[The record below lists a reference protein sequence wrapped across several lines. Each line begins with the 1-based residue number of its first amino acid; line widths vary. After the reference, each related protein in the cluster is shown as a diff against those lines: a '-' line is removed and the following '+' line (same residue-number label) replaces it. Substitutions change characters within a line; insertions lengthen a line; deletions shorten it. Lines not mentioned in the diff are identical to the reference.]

1 MQIHKGFARPLR
13 AGFLS
18 GTLGVVSLL
27 ALSLAMASAKHTQLE
42 AVVKGNT
49 GFTSKLYQALAQKEG
64 NVFFSPISVHAVLS
78 MLQQGAKG
86 KTQEVLGEV
95 LGVPLL
101 TESAEGYQH
110 LMKSLIAI
118 NGHVELN
125 LANKIYIQ
133 EKYGF
138 QDNFALTMSQN
149 FLSDV
154 QALDFAKG
162 EDARQ
167 TINSWVEEKTKNK
180 IKDLIPENSLGS
192 DTRLVLVNAI
202 YFKGKWKYT
211 FNASDTKT
219 EKFYLDDD
227 ENSVDVQMMHLKQ
240 RLFYKEDENLDAKV
254 LELPYDS
261 NIEDLSLVIILPNK
275 RDGIAEL
282 EDKLA
287 TVDLS
292 TITDNMQKPEVF
304 VSLPKFK
311 IESSMDLKDP
321 LKEIGLGDLFTES
334 ADLSGIIKS
343 GEGLKVSKAIQKA
356 FIEVNEEGT
365 EAAAATGMSVRL
377 KRSTTFQEEFIADHP
392 FIVSLVLRDLCEI
405 FVGRINKPTPAYS
418 AHDEFRLT
426 EEHKMIACSI
436 CKKGFFHQCVELTT
450 SELRTIKQKK
460 KSIVSFLDFIGFS
473 QYNHILNSSQRLLDL
488 IVSDKVI
495 HVRRD
500 DLPLVAEDTYHPALE
515 IAEIIYLI
523 GLKDRYRK
531 LYKRDTQQKPKNLS
545 FVGVHIKMRTARIRP
560 PTGFLADHPFLAM
573 VWVMISARCMP
584 PPPEDFI
591 ADHPFI
597 AVLQMKQNE
606 PIVEPKM
613 APGMEPPDFVA
624 DHPFVVVLQATE
636 DNLKKILF
644 QGRLASEILMAI
656 KTEQFVADH
665 PFVVLLQATEDN
677 LKKILFEGRVQMV
690 LMSLQRREVFVADHP
705 FIVLLQATKE
715 NLSTILFQGRIEKP

>member
-1 MQIHKGFARPLR
+1 MQIHNGFARPLR
-13 AGFLS
+13 AGFLN

-334 ADLSGIIKS
+334 AGPLWDHKVWRRPQSFQSYPKGIHLKS
-343 GEGLKVSKAIQKA
+343 MRKAQK
-356 FIEVNEEGT
+356 
-365 EAAAATGMSVRL
+365 L
-377 KRSTTFQEEFIADHP
+377 QQP
-392 FIVSLVLRDLCEI
+392 
-405 FVGRINKPTPAYS
+405 
-418 AHDEFRLT
+418 
-426 EEHKMIACSI
+426 
-436 CKKGFFHQCVELTT
+436 
-450 SELRTIKQKK
+450 
-460 KSIVSFLDFIGFS
+460 
-473 QYNHILNSSQRLLDL
+473 
-488 IVSDKVI
+488 
-495 HVRRD
+495 
-500 DLPLVAEDTYHPALE
+500 
-515 IAEIIYLI
+515 
-523 GLKDRYRK
+523 
-531 LYKRDTQQKPKNLS
+531 QKPKNLS

-573 VWVMISARCMP
+573 VGVMISARCMP

-606 PIVEPKM
+606 RGI
-613 APGMEPPDFVA
+613 
-624 DHPFVVVLQATE
+624 
-636 DNLKKILF
+636 ILF
-644 QGRLASEILMAI
+644 YGKI
-656 KTEQFVADH
+656 TH
-665 PFVVLLQATEDN
+665 P
-677 LKKILFEGRVQMV
+677 K
-690 LMSLQRREVFVADHP
+690 
-705 FIVLLQATKE
+705 
-715 NLSTILFQGRIEKP
+715 